1 MSRNTPII
9 ATVIHVLG
17 DLVTDKD
24 RAAELLEEHFCNQL
38 ITDVGHVNDV
48 AELAYSTMLAIN
60 EQECGKVLD
69 FIGRMSLVRITVYD
83 VEKGIIR
90 LFRNRFI
97 EPEAPKQNP
106 EKKG

>member
-17 DLVTDKD
+17 DLITDKD
-24 RAAELLEEHFCNQL
+24 RATELLEEHFGNQL
-38 ITDVGHVNDV
+38 ITDAGHVNDV

-60 EQECGKVLD
+60 EQECGRVLD

-90 LFRNRFI
+90 LFRHRFI
-97 EPEAPKQNP
+97 EPEAPNPKQ
-106 EKKG
+106 KG

>member
-9 ATVIHVLG
+9 ATVIYVLG
-17 DLVTDKD
+17 DLVQDKE
-24 RAAELLEEHFCNQL
+24 RATELLEAHFANQL

-97 EPEAPKQNP
+97 DPEPPKQP
-106 EKKG
+106 QK